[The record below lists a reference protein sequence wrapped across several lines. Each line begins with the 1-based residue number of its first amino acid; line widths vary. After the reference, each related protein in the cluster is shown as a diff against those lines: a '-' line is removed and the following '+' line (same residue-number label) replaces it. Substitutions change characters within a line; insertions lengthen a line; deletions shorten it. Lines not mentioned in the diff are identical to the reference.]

1 MRRYII
7 IAIVIGIVI
16 AIIAGIAYYYS
27 THKHREQTLKK
38 TQISTGTYLRIFCA
52 GSLTIPFQ
60 DIAQVFEKKYGVTV
74 HIEPSGSVM
83 AVRKITDLHEWC
95 DVLGVSDYRL
105 IPKFMIPRYAKWC
118 IGFATNQIVLAFT
131 NHSRYATYLIKH
143 PQDWYKILMM
153 KNVRYGFS
161 NPNMDP
167 CGYRAV
173 GVIALAALYYH
184 NITILKDL
192 VISKISGAKYRLL
205 KNGTLIVY
213 IPATFT
219 IEGRRL
225 VIRPKEVDLVS
236 LLESGDIDY
245 AFEYK
250 SVAIQHHLLYITL
263 PPQLNLG
270 NPDYAKYYSRVIVKI
285 LVGTPEEKSI
295 KMAPIIYGITIPTVT
310 KHEDLAIKF
319 VELIL
324 SETGRRIFA
333 ENGQNILKKLIIV
346 GTPPDWLMRFL
357 RETGYSYVVQ
367 KTSS

>member
-1 MRRYII
+1 MRRAII
-7 IAIVIGIVI
+7 ITI
-16 AIIAGIAYYYS
+16 AVIIAAACIGTILYYTYS
-27 THKHREQTLKK
+27 TYRTSTQKTTSYKTSQTY
-38 TQISTGTYLRIFCA
+38 IRVFCA

-60 DIAQVFEKKYGVTV
+60 DIAQVFESEYKVPV

-83 AVRKITDLHEWC
+83 AVRKVTDLHEWC

-105 IPKFMIPRYAKWC
+105 IPKFMIPKYARWC
-118 IGFATNQIVLAFT
+118 VGFATNQIVIAFT
-131 NHSRYATYLIKH
+131 RHSKYAEYLLKH

-184 NITILKDL
+184 NMTILRDL

-205 KNGTLIVY
+205 SNGTLIVY

-219 IEGRRL
+219 IRGNL

-250 SVAIQHHLLYITL
+250 SVAVQHHLLYITL

-270 NPDYAKYYSRVIVKI
+270 DPAYSRYYSRVIVKI
-285 LVGTPEEKSI
+285 LVGTSEEKGI
-295 KMAPIIYGITIPTVT
+295 KMAPIIYGLTVPTVA
-310 KHEDLAIKF
+310 KHEDLALRFIM
-319 VELIL
+319 LIL
-324 SETGRRIFA
+324 SKMGREIF
-333 ENGQNILKKLIIV
+333 ERNGQDILSRLIIV
-346 GTPPDWLMRFL
+346 GKPPEKLITFL
-357 RETGYSYVVQ
+357 KENGYSYVV
-367 KTSS
+367 KNTTG

>member
-1 MRRYII
+1 MKRSHI
-7 IAIVIGIVI
+7 IAIVVSIVI
-16 AIIAGIAYYYS
+16 IIIAGSVTYYYIN
-27 THKHREQTLKK
+27 HRAR
-38 TQISTGTYLRIFCA
+38 TGTTSTSVPRGYLRIFCA

-60 DIAQVFEKKYGVTV
+60 DVAQVFEKKYGVPV

-105 IPKFMIPRYAKWC
+105 IPKFMIPKYAKWC
-118 IGFATNQIVLAFT
+118 IGFATNQIVIAFT
-131 NHSRYATYLIKH
+131 NHSKYASYLLAH

-184 NITILKDL
+184 NMTILKDL
-192 VISKISGAKYRLL
+192 VISKISGAKYKLL
-205 KNGTLIVY
+205 RNGTLIVY

-219 IEGRRL
+219 IRGRNL

-236 LLESGDIDY
+236 LLESGEIDY

-270 NPDYAKYYSRVIVKI
+270 DPDYAKYYSRVIVKI

-295 KMAPIIYGITIPTVT
+295 KMAPIIYGMTIPTVA

-319 VELIL
+319 VELVL
-324 SETGRRIFA
+324 SRTGREIF
-333 ENGQNILKKLIIV
+333 EKNGQNMLSKIIIV
-346 GTPPDWLMRFL
+346 GTPPSWLIKFL
-357 RETGYSYVVQ
+357 RENGYSYVVK